1 MLGDDAITF
10 LEKQTYR
17 NESKKA
23 SQLLK
28 RVLTECLGVKEEENI
43 LIITDKGFQE
53 KEIAPALAY
62 AYYIASKE
70 LNAKTTIAI
79 QAPKCSSE
87 NADEDV
93 MTALKNF
100 PKKGVIIST
109 LSNKLGEVSQ
119 LTKSYRKYLRIR
131 EHRYATTPSL
141 GFIPTTQINSITDA
155 LNISYAEAKTEH
167 SKIKEKFMS
176 ARKITIT
183 TPEGTNFTI
192 KNPGIPIS
200 SDGNYTNPGMGGN
213 IPAGEVYMPVQN
225 CEGKIVVDASIRTS
239 NTTIIPKNPIII
251 NVKKGRAEEI
261 IGGQEAEELEKSLVN
276 AERRTHYPERVR
288 RIGEFGV
295 GLNKNAKIIGTT
307 IIDEKVFGTAH
318 IAMGSNY
325 WFGGK
330 NKTVIHLDQ
339 VFKNPK
345 IVIDGKELE
354 I

>member
-1 MLGDDAITF
+1 MLGDDAIKF
-10 LEKQTYR
+10 LEKQTYC
-17 NESKKA
+17 NESKKT

-28 RVLTECLGVKEEENI
+28 RVLTECLGVREEENI
-43 LIITDKGFQE
+43 LIITDTGFE
-53 KEIAPALAY
+53 GKEIAPTLAY
-62 AYYIASKE
+62 AYHIASKD
-70 LNAKTTIAI
+70 LNAKSTITI
-79 QAPKCSSE
+79 QTPKCSNE
-87 NADEDV
+87 NADTDV

-100 PKKGVIIST
+100 PKKGIIIST

-141 GFIPTTQINSITDA
+141 GFIPTTRISAITDA
-155 LNISYAEAKTEH
+155 LNISYAEAKIEY
-167 SKIKEKFMS
+167 SKIREKFLN
-176 ARKITIT
+176 ARKITVT
-183 TPEGTNFTI
+183 APAGTNLTI

-200 SDGNYTNPGMGGN
+200 SDGNYSSPGMGGN

-239 NTTIIPKNPIII
+239 GTTIAPQTPMII
-251 NVKKGRAEEI
+251 NVKKGMAEEI
-261 IGGQEAEELEKSLVN
+261 TGGVEAEELEKSLRN
-276 AERRTHYPERVR
+276 AEQRTHYPERVR
-288 RIGEFGV
+288 RIGEFGI

-307 IIDEKVFGTAH
+307 IIDEKAFGTAH
-318 IAMGSNY
+318 IAIGSNY

-339 VFKNPK
+339 VFKNPT
-345 IVIDGKELE
+345 IIIDGKELE